1 MQTEIFNV
9 VDDRLPPKLY
19 SDRPYGSKCGARLLA
34 PIRAGLFACAW
45 RFHTA
50 RIEIVEAGWPE
61 TPWQWVRFGGNF
73 INLSTVVGLAVAK
86 IGRAKIKRGPRGLF
100 LGEHYRLK
108 FPIAGAFTIGDVIT
122 TTSTWDQMLRSYP
135 FLIKHE
141 EVHTW
146 QYFYCLGLPYY
157 VPYVICM
164 GWSVLRTGDRA
175 ARNFFERQAG
185 LAIGGYQDY
194 PVRPIGDG
202 IRAVV
207 GKLTL
212 TRS

>member
-1 MQTEIFNV
+1 MESV
-9 VDDRLPPKLY
+9 
-19 SDRPYGSKCGARLLA
+19 RP
-34 PIRAGLFACAW
+34 
-45 RFHTA
+45 
-50 RIEIVEAGWPE
+50 GWPE
-61 TPWQWVRFGGNF
+61 TGGQWVRFGGNL
-73 INLSTVVGLAVAK
+73 INLSTIAGLAVAK
-86 IGRAKIKRGPRGLF
+86 IGGAKIKRGPRGLF

-108 FPIAGAFTIGDVIT
+108 FPIAGAFTIGNVIT
-122 TTSTWDQMLRSYP
+122 TTSTWDEILRKYP

-157 VPYVICM
+157 IPYVIFM

-185 LAIGGYQDY
+185 LAIGGYRDY
-194 PVRPIGDG
+194 PVRPMGEG
-202 IRAVV
+202 IQAVL
-207 GKLTL
+207 GKLRL